1 MKLEANDVNWIL
13 KVIKESS
20 CLRGEDLSQAV
31 ATITKLQ
38 ELIKKEKKN
47 GEVKSK

>member
-1 MKLEANDVNWIL
+1 MKLNFEDISWIL

-31 ATITKLQ
+31 ITINKLQ
-38 ELIKKEKKN
+38 EVLKKEKKD
-47 GEVKSK
+47 GEPKPK